1 MNGQAPVPSGEKA
14 ASLHTME
21 DINKGKEKEQEDVL
35 PYLQNAVLEQQSVE
49 SGPLPIQ
56 RLDVRTTA
64 SSITTTPSSPTKR
77 GKEGGDD
84 VLPYLQNAV
93 LEQHTGGGDKPLQIQ
108 RLDGS
113 LSDTGAWRDQCS
125 STFSHPFLFI

>member
-1 MNGQAPVPSGEKA
+1 MNGQAPIPSGEKA
-14 ASLHTME
+14 ASLHSME

-64 SSITTTPSSPTKR
+64 SSITTTTTPSSPTKK

-113 LSDTGAWRDQCS
+113 LSDTGA
-125 STFSHPFLFI
+125 

>member
-1 MNGQAPVPSGEKA
+1 MNGQAPIPSGEKA

-64 SSITTTPSSPTKR
+64 SSITTTTPSSPTKK

-113 LSDTGAWRDQCS
+113 LSDTGA
-125 STFSHPFLFI
+125 